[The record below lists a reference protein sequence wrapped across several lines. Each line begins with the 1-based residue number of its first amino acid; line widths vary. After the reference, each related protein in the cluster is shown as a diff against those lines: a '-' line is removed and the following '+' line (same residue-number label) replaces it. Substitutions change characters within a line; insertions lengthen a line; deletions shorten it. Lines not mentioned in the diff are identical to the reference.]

1 MEEKL
6 PLRLENMKNNFDNNL
21 RLLNEKFSD
30 LESVVE
36 LNGNN

>member
-36 LNGNN
+36 LNANN

>member
-6 PLRLENMKNNFDNNL
+6 PLKLENMKNNFDNNL

>member
-6 PLRLENMKNNFDNNL
+6 PFKLENMKNNFDNNL